1 MEKIMEHE
9 EEVMSPRL
17 RYAKLENYPL
27 NMVASGIDDSI
38 REALSIMDAIAMDE
52 LQDAMNDFDLFMA
65 DGNNYGN
72 RQ

>member
-1 MEKIMEHE
+1 MEEIMEQK

-17 RYAKLENYPL
+17 RYAKLENHPL
-27 NMVASGIDDSI
+27 NRVATGIDDSI
-38 REALSIMDAIAMDE
+38 WEALSIMDAIAMDE
-52 LQDAMNDFDLFMA
+52 LQYAMDDFDLFMA